1 LLKHLQNQLIIIKY
15 LLNIERNDFMI
26 QSVNENIEVLASNSS
41 PISFLNDDVRT
52 RKANCCNWLQ
62 HNEGSPIYK
71 ILEGGI
77 YEVSFNANVTSATAG
92 TVALG
97 LFQDGILIPGTT
109 VIAEVVTAGDYYNV
123 SFDKL
128 IKICCRGDA
137 SLTIASVPN
146 VLTGATLPGTP
157 VVTEIPVVQNANLII
172 TKQC

>member
-1 LLKHLQNQLIIIKY
+1 
-15 LLNIERNDFMI
+15 MI
-26 QSVNENIEVLASNSS
+26 QSVLEPITVLTSNTSA
-41 PISFLNDDVRT
+41 ITFTDDDVRS
-52 RKANCCNWLQ
+52 RRANCCGWLQ

-77 YEVSFNANVTSATAG
+77 YEVSFNANVTSGTAG

-109 VIAEVVTAGDYYNV
+109 VLAEVATAGDYYNV

-146 VLTGATLPGTP
+146 VLTGADLPGTP

-172 TKQC
+172 TKKC

>member
-1 LLKHLQNQLIIIKY
+1 
-15 LLNIERNDFMI
+15 MI
-26 QSVNENIEVLASNSS
+26 QSVNEQIQILTSNSS
-41 PISFLNDDVRT
+41 TLSFVNDDVRS
-52 RKANCCNWLQ
+52 RNANCCGFLQ
-62 HNEGSPIYK
+62 HDEGSPLYK
-71 ILEGGI
+71 LLDGGV

-109 VIAEVVTAGDYYNV
+109 VIAEIATAGDYYNV

-137 SLTIASVPN
+137 TLTVASVPN

-157 VVTEIPVVQNANLII
+157 TVTEIPVIQNANLSII
-172 TKQC
+172 KKA

>member
-1 LLKHLQNQLIIIKY
+1 
-15 LLNIERNDFMI
+15 MI
-26 QSVNENIEVLASNSS
+26 QSVLEPITILTSNSS
-41 PISFLNDDVRT
+41 SITLTDDDIRT

-71 ILEGGI
+71 ILEGGL

-137 SLTIASVPN
+137 TLTIASVPN
-146 VLTGATLPGTP
+146 VLTGAALPGTAT
-157 VVTEIPVVQNANLII
+157 VSEIPVIQNTNLSIV
-172 TKQC
+172 KKA

>member
-1 LLKHLQNQLIIIKY
+1 
-15 LLNIERNDFMI
+15 MI
-26 QSVNENIEVLASNSS
+26 QSVNESIEVLVSNSS
-41 PISFLNDDVRT
+41 PISFLNDDIRT

-109 VIAEVVTAGDYYNV
+109 VLAEVVTAGDYYNV

>member
-1 LLKHLQNQLIIIKY
+1 
-15 LLNIERNDFMI
+15 MI
-26 QSVNENIEVLASNSS
+26 QSVNESIEVLVSNSS

-62 HNEGSPIYK
+62 HSEGSPIYK

>member
-1 LLKHLQNQLIIIKY
+1 
-15 LLNIERNDFMI
+15 MI
-26 QSVNENIEVLASNSS
+26 QSVLEPITVLTSNTST
-41 PISFLNDDVRT
+41 ITFTDDDVRS
-52 RKANCCNWLQ
+52 RRANCCGWLQ
-62 HNEGSPIYK
+62 HSEGSPIYK

-109 VIAEVVTAGDYYNV
+109 VLAEVVTAGDYYNV

-146 VLTGATLPGTP
+146 VLTGAALPGTP

-172 TKQC
+172 TKEC

>member
-1 LLKHLQNQLIIIKY
+1 
-15 LLNIERNDFMI
+15 MI
-26 QSVNENIEVLASNSS
+26 QSVNEQIQILTSNSS
-41 PISFLNDDVRT
+41 TLSFVNDDVRS
-52 RKANCCNWLQ
+52 RNANCCGFLQ
-62 HNEGSPIYK
+62 HDEGSPLYK
-71 ILEGGI
+71 LLDGGV

-109 VIAEVVTAGDYYNV
+109 VIAEVATAGDYYNV

-137 SLTIASVPN
+137 TLTVASVPN

-157 VVTEIPVVQNANLII
+157 TVTEIPVVQNANLSII
-172 TKQC
+172 KKA

>member
-1 LLKHLQNQLIIIKY
+1 
-15 LLNIERNDFMI
+15 MI
-26 QSVNENIEVLASNSS
+26 QSVLEPITVLTSNTST
-41 PISFLNDDVRT
+41 ITFTDDDVRS
-52 RKANCCNWLQ
+52 RRANCCGWLQ

-77 YEVSFNANVTSATAG
+77 YEVSFNANVSSAVVG

-97 LFQDGILIPGTT
+97 LFLDGILVPGSTT
-109 VIAEVVTAGDYYNV
+109 IVEITTAGDYYNV

-157 VVTEIPVVQNANLII
+157 TVTEIPVVQNANLII
-172 TKQC
+172 TKKC

>member
-1 LLKHLQNQLIIIKY
+1 
-15 LLNIERNDFMI
+15 MI
-26 QSVNENIEVLASNSS
+26 QSVNENIEVLVSNSS
-41 PISFLNDDVRT
+41 AISFLNDDVRT

-77 YEVSFNANVTSATAG
+77 YKVSFNANVTSATAG

-97 LFQDGILIPGTT
+97 LYQDGILIPGTT
-109 VIAEVVTAGDYYNV
+109 VIAEVATAGDYYNV

-137 SLTIASVPN
+137 SLTVASVPS

-157 VVTEIPVVQNANLII
+157 TVTEIPVIQNANLSI
-172 TKQC
+172 TKKC